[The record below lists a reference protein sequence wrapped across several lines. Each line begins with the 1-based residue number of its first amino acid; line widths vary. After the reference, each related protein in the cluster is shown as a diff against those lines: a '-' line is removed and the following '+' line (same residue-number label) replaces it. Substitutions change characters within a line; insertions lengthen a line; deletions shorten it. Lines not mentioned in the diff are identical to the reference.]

1 MLSFRMIL
9 FCGLA
14 GICLWG
20 LFDLLD
26 NLKQPELLRSPK
38 AIVVKGCDPVPAD
51 EAGKLCPQL
60 YCQKAILD
68 AKVVPL
74 RSRFSVTIDKTQV
87 SLVPGPPDTHLVAGL
102 ARLGDDVQ
110 QPFACLLDGHK
121 VMASNAITPQLLEE
135 LAQQSGD
142 WKL

>member
-1 MLSFRMIL
+1 MLSLRMIL

-26 NLKQPELLRSPK
+26 NLKQPELLRSTK
-38 AIVVKGCDPVPAD
+38 AVLVKGCEPTPPD

-68 AKVVPL
+68 AKAVPL
-74 RSRFSVTIDKTQV
+74 RSRFNVTVDKTQV
-87 SLVPGPPDTHLVAGL
+87 GSMPGTAGTHLVAGR
-102 ARLGDDVQ
+102 ARLGDGSEQ
-110 QPFACLLDGHK
+110 SFACLLDGYK
-121 VMASNAITPQLLEE
+121 VTASGAITPQLLEE

>member
-20 LFDLLD
+20 LFDLLE
-26 NLKQPELLRSPK
+26 NLKQPELLRSSK
-38 AIVVKGCDPVPAD
+38 AILVKGCEPVPAD

-60 YCQKAILD
+60 YCQKALLETK
-68 AKVVPL
+68 AVPL
-74 RSRFSVTIDKTQV
+74 RSRFSITVDKTQV
-87 SLVPGPPDTHLVAGL
+87 DSVPGSAGTHLVAGL
-102 ARLGDDVQ
+102 ARLRDGSSQ
-110 QPFACLLDGHK
+110 TFACVLYGHK
-121 VMASNAITPQLLEE
+121 VTASRAITPQLLEE

>member
-38 AIVVKGCDPVPAD
+38 AIVVKGCDPAPDDA
-51 EAGKLCPQL
+51 AGKLCPQL

-74 RSRFSVTIDKTQV
+74 RSRFSVTIDKTHA
-87 SLVPGPPDTHLVAGL
+87 GPPGTHLVAGL
-102 ARLGDDVQ
+102 ARLGDGGE
-110 QPFACLLDGHK
+110 QPFACLLDRHK
-121 VMASNAITPQLLEE
+121 VMASNAITPQQLEE

>member
-38 AIVVKGCDPVPAD
+38 AIVVKGCEPAPAD
-51 EAGKLCPQL
+51 DTAGKLCPQL
-60 YCQKAILD
+60 YCQKALLD

-74 RSRFSVTIDKTQV
+74 RSRFSVTVDKTQANP
-87 SLVPGPPDTHLVAGL
+87 PGTHLVGGL
-102 ARLGDDVQ
+102 ARLGDGAQ

-121 VMASNAITPQLLEE
+121 VMASSAITPQLLEA

>member
-9 FCGLA
+9 FCALA

-26 NLKQPELLRSPK
+26 NLQQPELLRSPK

-60 YCQKAILD
+60 YCQQAILD

-74 RSRFSVTIDKTQV
+74 RSRFSVTVDKTQADTA
-87 SLVPGPPDTHLVAGL
+87 GTHLVAGL
-102 ARLGDDVQ
+102 ARLADGAQ

-121 VMASNAITPQLLEE
+121 VTASNAITPQLLEQ